1 LAGTLAR
8 KEAGRLLA
16 EGGLTMVRTQNLTGA
31 EMTALWLQYQEARH
45 AFNTAIGIRDDGTP
59 ETAGA
64 FDRAQ
69 RAIMDAHTV
78 DLVGIAIKLSVLR
91 DTAAGCEVTE
101 GILRDLAAAGVV
113 LPQRAGG

>member
-1 LAGTLAR
+1 
-8 KEAGRLLA
+8 
-16 EGGLTMVRTQNLTGA
+16 MVRTTQNLTGA
-31 EMTALWLQYQEARH
+31 EMTALWLQYQQAKD
-45 AFNTAIGIRDDGTP
+45 AFQEAIGIRDDGTP
-59 ETAGA
+59 ETAAA

-78 DLVGIAIKLSVLR
+78 DLVGIAIKLSVLS
-91 DTAAGCEVTE
+91 DTSGGGEIVE